1 MTGLEPPIRAA
12 RSVIVRR
19 TSALDA
25 QVEPALDKGYLGKG

>member
-1 MTGLEPPIRAA
+1 MTGLEPPMRAA

-25 QVEPALDKGYLGKG
+25 RLEPAHDQAYLGKG

>member
-1 MTGLEPPIRAA
+1 MTGLEPPTRAA

-25 QVEPALDKGYLGKG
+25 RVEPAHDETYLGKG